1 MKLPD
6 KIINSYLTHYNKQ
19 CTMETIRERRDTYI
33 AQLYRENFTKI
44 RSYISSRIN
53 DAWRAEDLAQD
64 VWVKLLTS
72 AKEITA
78 DTAIAYIYTI
88 ARNLVNDYLRNYYTA
103 QESGTEMART
113 ATDTDHV
120 NAECLMIADELAA
133 QEQSRVERLPAQR
146 RIIYVMSRYEEK
158 SVSDI
163 AGELS
168 LSLRTVENH
177 LRMGRHDV
185 RQYLAAIA

>member
-1 MKLPD
+1 
-6 KIINSYLTHYNKQ
+6 
-19 CTMETIRERRDTYI
+19 METIRERRDAYI
-33 AQLYRENFTKI
+33 ARLYNENFNRI
-44 RSYISSRIN
+44 LSYISSRVN
-53 DAWRAEDLAQD
+53 DSWRAEDLAQD
-64 VWVKLLTS
+64 VWLRLLTS
-72 AKEITA
+72 NKEISS
-78 DTAIAYIYTI
+78 DTALSYIYTI
-88 ARNLVNDYLRNYYTA
+88 ARNLVNDYLRNYYSA
-103 QESGTEMART
+103 QEAGMEMAGT
-113 ATDTDHV
+113 ATDTDPV
-120 NAECLMIADELAA
+120 NAECMMIADELAA
-133 QEQSRVERLPAQR
+133 QEKQRVERLPAQR